1 MWPRDTNI
9 LDIPLELV
17 AEICQ
22 NLPQAATIALA
33 STCAQIRQILRGQY
47 LSLHIYIGGSKQPT
61 MAQIAPK
68 HTTVTITRSAQALT
82 AVVFLCEY
90 ATCIHKLD
98 IHLYF
103 TGSLPHMPALTS
115 LKISGGG
122 KITLPA
128 GLPKLH
134 TLCIHNNEVT
144 DIANV
149 QYCPDL
155 HTVNIRDTQVADI
168 TPLQYCP
175 NIVSL
180 RVATLCVS
188 TMHAIAHHT
197 RLQSLSIGSWQTHGE
212 ILLPALPVSLTAI
225 KLVNSLGNWAA
236 LYQVPHLRSLD
247 ILDIKYLR
255 PSRKRASSSSAADIA
270 AVLAR
275 LTSLCICGGVYDDI
289 DCIAQCGNLHTLRIA
304 EIGNP
309 VSLAPLSA
317 CTNLQTLRIGHI
329 GAPVIDFDL
338 PHLTMCVIKSTSGHF
353 IPGLQN
359 SPELRRLNLSGTWI
373 AELPAGIWSANLV
386 ELVVANTHMH
396 SLVGL
401 TLPSLQ
407 TLDISHS
414 RIRDIMPLAA
424 CANLSTLIMNS
435 SPVSDI
441 MPLVTCQ
448 SLRYLDARLC
458 RLLPPAA
465 DMQELP
471 DLFNTGICDDIRP
484 ANDIVQMLRRCGVI
498 VLV

>member
-1 MWPRDTNI
+1 MAARPTIFADLYPEIIAAICGTMPQP
-9 LDIPLELV
+9 DVMALV
-17 AEICQ
+17 
-22 NLPQAATIALA
+22 
-33 STCAQIRQILRGQY
+33 STCKYARQVLRSPY
-47 LSLHIYIGGSKQPT
+47 LHVCIYIHADTAPT
-61 MAQIAPK
+61 HSQIAPA
-68 HTTVTITRSAQALT
+68 TTTAIIGEHATAAAAAAFIHRYAACITTLT
-82 AVVFLCEY
+82 MN
-90 ATCIHKLD
+90 
-98 IHLYF
+98 LYF
-103 TGSLPHMPALTS
+103 ANILPPMPHLGVLT
-115 LKISGGG
+115 INCGGET
-122 KITLPA
+122 TLPA

-134 TLCIHNNEVT
+134 TLCIHNNDVT

-155 HTVNIRDTQVADI
+155 HTVHIRDTQIADI

-180 RVATLCVS
+180 RVATMCVP

-236 LYQVPHLRSLD
+236 LYQLPHLRSLD

-289 DCIAQCGNLHTLRIA
+289 ACIAQCGNLHTLRIA

-386 ELVVANTHMH
+386 ELAVANTHMR
-396 SLVGL
+396 SLAGL
-401 TLPSLQ
+401 TLPNLQ
-407 TLDISHS
+407 KLDISHS
-414 RIRDIMPLAA
+414 RIRNITPLAA

-441 MPLVTCQ
+441 APLVACQ

-458 RLLPPAA
+458 RLLPAA
-465 DMQELP
+465 NDMQELP
-471 DLFNTGICDDIRP
+471 DLFNGDIRP
-484 ANDIVQMLRRCGVI
+484 ANGVVQMLRRCGVI